1 MIPFLDFIE
10 DDDRIIK
17 ILCKIRAKLADNR
30 HKQHLLNNMSPDILI
45 NIKSRHDL
53 EKMLPPRKQWLSLLE
68 NNRYKKYKLS
78 SSKEYKQKLT
88 SYDTNIKRL
97 EKTIKSALKNNS
109 PEIWVNELRD
119 FLVNVKQS
127 VRNPSYH
134 IHKPIT
140 YPVSKNKFDDKGH
153 EECRPIS
160 IFQSLTDR
168 IVISLVNQYL
178 TILFD
183 PLFYS
188 ESLAFRA
195 SRDYHHQQKYF
206 TTHHDAI
213 DRITEYRLSHENEDI
228 FVAEC
233 DMQKF
238 YDSVNHSIIKQEF
251 KRLIAKIK
259 KTNRDLD
266 TSIIEHIFCDY
277 LSCYNFPQNVF
288 VLNDDKEYWKL
299 HKNIKNGRFVWIEGE
314 LIKNKI
320 CKSQRSISRLHI
332 GIPQGGALSGLISN
346 IVLNAADNAV
356 KKHQGD
362 YLYLRYCDD
371 MILMHTDQS
380 SCDKILQTYVKSLSR
395 LKLIPHEFNVNLQF
409 RTRGFWKCKS
419 KPVYKWDC
427 KNGSDWIGF
436 VGYEIKRTGEIRIR
450 RQSLL
455 KEKQKQ
461 KRVVREICQNLDGKR
476 RISNKS
482 IENSIRHKLI
492 CMSVGRVSLWNY
504 AELRNELCWI
514 NGFKKLTKNNFA
526 SLQIRTLDKTRNNLL
541 RKMHWKLKILK
552 ESSISPKIDRNNKS
566 DEIIDYYGRPFS
578 YFYHYIKNR
587 EN

>member
-1 MIPFLDFIE
+1 M
-10 DDDRIIK
+10 
-17 ILCKIRAKLADNR
+17 
-30 HKQHLLNNMSPDILI
+30 
-45 NIKSRHDL
+45 
-53 EKMLPPRKQWLSLLE
+53 LE

-277 LSCYNFPQNVF
+277 LSCYNFPQDVF

-299 HKNIKNGRFVWIEGE
+299 HKNNPYVY
-314 LIKNKI
+314 N
-320 CKSQRSISRLHI
+320 
-332 GIPQGGALSGLISN
+332 QG
-346 IVLNAADNAV
+346 
-356 KKHQGD
+356 
-362 YLYLRYCDD
+362 
-371 MILMHTDQS
+371 
-380 SCDKILQTYVKSLSR
+380 
-395 LKLIPHEFNVNLQF
+395 
-409 RTRGFWKCKS
+409 
-419 KPVYKWDC
+419 KP
-427 KNGSDWIGF
+427 
-436 VGYEIKRTGEIRIR
+436 R
-450 RQSLL
+450 
-455 KEKQKQ
+455 
-461 KRVVREICQNLDGKR
+461 
-476 RISNKS
+476 
-482 IENSIRHKLI
+482 
-492 CMSVGRVSLWNY
+492 
-504 AELRNELCWI
+504 
-514 NGFKKLTKNNFA
+514 
-526 SLQIRTLDKTRNNLL
+526 
-541 RKMHWKLKILK
+541 
-552 ESSISPKIDRNNKS
+552 
-566 DEIIDYYGRPFS
+566 
-578 YFYHYIKNR
+578 
-587 EN
+587 